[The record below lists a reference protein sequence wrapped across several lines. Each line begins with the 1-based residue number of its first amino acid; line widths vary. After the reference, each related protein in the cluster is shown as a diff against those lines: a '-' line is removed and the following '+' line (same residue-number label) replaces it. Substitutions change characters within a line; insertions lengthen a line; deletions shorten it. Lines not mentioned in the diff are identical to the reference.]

1 MVGQTIS
8 HYRIVEKLGGGGMG
22 VVYKAED
29 LKLGRFVALKFLP
42 DDVAKDPQAL
52 ARFQREAKAASAL
65 NHPNICTIY
74 EIDDQHG
81 QAFIAMEYLEGLTL
95 KHRIAGTPM
104 EVETVL
110 DLSIQIAD
118 GLEAAHAKGIIHRD
132 IKPAN
137 IFVTLR
143 EHAKILDFG
152 LAKVSLSPEGAGMS
166 APTVESHEH
175 LTSPGTALGTIAYM
189 SPEQVLGKSLD
200 ERSDLFSFGVVLY
213 EMATGR
219 LPFLGESAGGIFD
232 AILHK
237 QPTEVVRLNA
247 GVPAELERIIGKAME
262 KDRDLRYRTA
272 QDLRTDLKRLRR
284 DTSSGKV
291 APADS
296 GTGAGVAG
304 ISAVAG
310 ESSRFTAA
318 AAKPSRRNWLIVA
331 VSAAL
336 LLLALGLIYRKQ
348 LRGGGLAENGFHDL
362 RITSLTFSGN
372 VQWSQIS
379 RDGKYLAYVS
389 SARGKYSLWV
399 RQVETASAVQIIPP
413 TVDILLFPTFSPDGN
428 YLNYVVAQGGRLHGS
443 IYAIPTLGG
452 TPRQLIDPGDTSLS
466 FSPDG
471 SQVAYG
477 LFEDSG
483 DVLKIIVANRD
494 GSGGRV
500 VASEKAVGAFSGLVG
515 VRWSP
520 DGKRLA
526 VNPSDADDP
535 GGLAASLSE
544 VDVATGS
551 VKRMAGKRWRTI
563 RDLAWLPDGS
573 GLLLVA
579 QEKTGVPDQLWLV
592 TYPGGERRRISNDLM
607 VYQSVSVSAD
617 GKSIVGTQWDSS
629 STLWAAPAD
638 SPDAAREITTGYE
651 DGGHGLTI
659 LPDNRIVYTG
669 NHAEN
674 WDLFIADMDGQN
686 MRQLSF
692 DGRYHNSPTACE
704 NGQSVVYATD
714 SLGVASPLEAR
725 CEDRLVGAAHQWSR
739 GIGSVMRSGGRHDLL
754 HRPNF
759 RQGRQRFSKF
769 PVVGGTPVQLSE
781 QPPVHDPCVSPDGKH
796 VLFVHRKK
804 GPCWGLCDT
813 FDSDRQSRVG
823 ISRAFHGLV
832 RNQLD
837 AGQSFGRSAGYKIRS
852 EKSVGLASARRR
864 AGETDH
870 ALHNRRWSLR
880 AVLPGREMGGD
891 GAGPKYQQRRSIS
904 RGKQV
909 EQDDLL
915 LLPPPSISI
924 PKFVLRS

>member
-1 MVGQTIS
+1 MIGQTIS
-8 HYRIVEKLGGGGMG
+8 HYQIVEKLGGGGMG

-81 QAFIAMEYLEGLTL
+81 QAFIAMEYLEGMTL
-95 KHRIAGTPM
+95 KHKIAATPM

-137 IFVTLR
+137 LFVTLR
-143 EHAKILDFG
+143 GHAKILDFG
-152 LAKVSLSPEGAGMS
+152 LAKVSLAPEGAGMS
-166 APTVESHEH
+166 AATVESHEH

-189 SPEQVLGKSLD
+189 SPEQVLGKPLD

-213 EMATGR
+213 EMTTGR
-219 LPFLGESAGGIFD
+219 LPFIGESAGGVFD

-262 KDRDLRYRTA
+262 KDRDLRYCTA

-284 DTSSGKV
+284 DTSSGNV
-291 APADS
+291 APVES
-296 GTGAGVAG
+296 GTGVRASGVNQ
-304 ISAVAG
+304 VAS
-310 ESSRFTAA
+310 ESSRLAA
-318 AAKPSRRNWLIVA
+318 VAARPARRKWALAGVG
-331 VSAAL
+331 VAL
-336 LLLALGLIYRKQ
+336 LLLAVGLIYRRQ
-348 LRGGGLAENGFHDL
+348 LWHRGLAESGFHDL
-362 RITSLTFSGN
+362 RITSLTFSGD
-372 VQWSQIS
+372 VISSQIS
-379 RDGKYLAYVS
+379 PDGKYLAYSS

-399 RQVETASAVQIIPP
+399 RQIETASTVQVIPP
-413 TVDILLFPTFSPDGN
+413 TVDILLFPAFSRDGN
-428 YLNYVVAQGGRLHGS
+428 YLNYVVAQPGRLHGS
-443 IYAIPTLGG
+443 MYAIPTLGG
-452 TPRQLIDPGDTSLS
+452 TPRLLIDPADTSLS

-483 DVLKIIVANRD
+483 DVLKIMVANRD
-494 GSGGRV
+494 GSGGRL

-526 VNPSDADDP
+526 VNRLDADDP

-563 RDLAWLPDGS
+563 RDFTWLPDGS
-573 GLLLVA
+573 GLLLA
-579 QEKTGVPDQLWLV
+579 SQEKTGVPDQLWLV
-592 TYPGGERRRISNDLM
+592 TYPAGERRRISNDLM

-674 WDLFIADMDGQN
+674 WDLFITDMDGQN

-692 DGRYHNSPTACE
+692 DGRYHNSPTACQD
-704 NGQSVVYATD
+704 GKSIVYSSD
-714 SLGVASPLEAR
+714 SLGVEHLWKLDLKTGSSSQFTN
-725 CEDRLVGAAHQWSR
+725 GAGESDPSCAPA
-739 GIGSVMRSGGRHDLL
+739 GDTIYYIGRVSGKAAAVSKISVA
-754 HRPNF
+754 
-759 RQGRQRFSKF
+759 
-769 PVVGGTPVQLSE
+769 GGTPVQLSE
-781 QPPVHDPCVSPDGKH
+781 QPSVHDPCVSPDGKH
-796 VLFVHRKK
+796 VLFGASKK
-804 GPCWGLCDT
+804 
-813 FDSDRQSRVG
+813 DRAGVYVTLSTATGKVESEYPLPSTIWFTG
-823 ISRAFHGLV
+823 ISWMPDSRSVAVQDTRSGAKNLWALPVLGGGPEKQITHYTTGE
-832 RNQLD
+832 
-837 AGQSFGRSAGYKIRS
+837 GSFVQYSPDGKWVVMGRGPNTS
-852 EKSVGLASARRR
+852 
-864 AGETDH
+864 
-870 ALHNRRWSLR
+870 N
-880 AVLPGREMGGD
+880 AVLFRE
-891 GAGPKYQQRRSIS
+891 ASK
-904 RGKQV
+904 
-909 EQDDLL
+909 
-915 LLPPPSISI
+915 
-924 PKFVLRS
+924 

>member
-1 MVGQTIS
+1 MIGQTIS
-8 HYRIVEKLGGGGMG
+8 HYRIVERLGGGGMG

-29 LKLGRFVALKFLP
+29 TKLGRFVALKFLP
-42 DDVAKDPQAL
+42 DNVAKDPQAL

-81 QAFIAMEYLEGLTL
+81 QAFIAMEYLEGMTL

-104 EVETVL
+104 EVETLL

-143 EHAKILDFG
+143 GHGKILDFG
-152 LAKVSLSPEGAGMS
+152 LAKVSLAPEGAGMS
-166 APTVESHEH
+166 APTVDSHDH

-189 SPEQVLGKSLD
+189 SPEQVLGKPLD

-219 LPFLGESAGGIFD
+219 LPFVGESAGGVFD
-232 AILHK
+232 AILHQ
-237 QPTEVVRLNA
+237 QPTEMVRLNA

-291 APADS
+291 APAGS
-296 GTGAGVAG
+296 GSGASASGVSQVASGSSQFAAGGAKPSQKNWLRVGAGVA
-304 ISAVAG
+304 V
-310 ESSRFTAA
+310 
-318 AAKPSRRNWLIVA
+318 V
-331 VSAAL
+331 
-336 LLLALGLIYRKQ
+336 LLASALIYGKHFW
-348 LRGGGLAENGFHDL
+348 RGELAENAFRDL
-362 RITSLTFSGN
+362 KITSLTFSGD
-372 VQWSQIS
+372 VWSSQIS
-379 RDGKYLAYVS
+379 PDGKYLAYVS

-399 RQVETASAVQIIPP
+399 RQIETSSAVQIIPP
-413 TVDILLFPTFSPDGN
+413 TVDILWAPTFSPDGN
-428 YLNYVVAQGGRLHGS
+428 YLNYVGGQRGRLHAS
-443 IYAIPTLGG
+443 VYTIPALGG
-452 TPRQLIDPGDTSLS
+452 TPRLLIDPADTSLS

-483 DVLKIIVANRD
+483 GVLKIMLANRD
-494 GSGGRV
+494 GSGGRLM
-500 VASEKAVGAFSGLVG
+500 ASEKAVGSFSGLVR

-526 VNPSDADDP
+526 VNRSDADDP
-535 GGLAASLSE
+535 GGLEFSLSE

-563 RDLAWLPDGS
+563 RDLAWLPDGR
-573 GLLLVA
+573 GLLLA
-579 QEKTGVPDQLWLV
+579 SQEKTGVPDQLWLV

-607 VYQSVSVSAD
+607 VYESVSVSAD

-674 WDLFIADMDGQN
+674 WDLFIADIDGQN

-692 DGRYHNSPTACE
+692 DGRYHGSPTACE
-704 NGQSVVYATD
+704 NGQSVVYSSD
-714 SLGVASPLEAR
+714 SLGVEHLWKLDLKTGSSVQLTN
-725 CEDRLVGAAHQWSR
+725 GAGESDPACAPA
-739 GIGSVMRSGGRHDLL
+739 GDAIYYIGRISTKETAVFKISAAGGA
-754 HRPNF
+754 
-759 RQGRQRFSKF
+759 
-769 PVVGGTPVQLSE
+769 PVQLSE
-781 QPPVHDPCVSPDGKH
+781 QPSVYNPCVSPDAKH
-796 VLFVHRKK
+796 VLFGAARK
-804 GPCWGLCDT
+804 
-813 FDSDRQSRVG
+813 DRTGAYVTLSTATGKVESEYPLPSTISYNG
-823 ISRAFHGLV
+823 ISWMP
-832 RNQLD
+832 D
-837 AGQSFGRSAGYKIRS
+837 SRSVAVQDKRS
-852 EKSVGLASARRR
+852 GADNLWALPVLGGGPEKQITHYTT
-864 AGETDH
+864 GEGDYVQYSPDGKWVVMERGPKTS
-870 ALHNRRWSLR
+870 N
-880 AVLPGREMGGD
+880 AVLFRE
-891 GAGPKYQQRRSIS
+891 ASK
-904 RGKQV
+904 
-909 EQDDLL
+909 
-915 LLPPPSISI
+915 
-924 PKFVLRS
+924 